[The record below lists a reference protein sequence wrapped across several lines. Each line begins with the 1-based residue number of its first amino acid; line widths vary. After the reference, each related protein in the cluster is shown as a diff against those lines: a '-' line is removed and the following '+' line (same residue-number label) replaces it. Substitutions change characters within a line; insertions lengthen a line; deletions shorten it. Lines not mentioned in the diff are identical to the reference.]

1 MREIQ
6 FKGTGKI
13 LGLAL
18 IKTLIIF
25 CKLNFEDH
33 HRLLIKSRNPVA
45 VYGVDIVRQVLS
57 ILLVS
62 RSQTAFS
69 VFICGGGKNGKKRSG
84 YARLAFCMVRWEI

>member
-6 FKGTGKI
+6 FKETGKI

-25 CKLNFEDH
+25 RKLNFENH

-57 ILLVS
+57 ILQAVW
-62 RSQTAFS
+62 S
-69 VFICGGGKNGKKRSG
+69 VGKFRMQYFLLALHG
-84 YARLAFCMVRWEI
+84 YFGA